1 MGKNYGKKLLNY
13 KKYCYMYFLRSKV
26 KILEMYRHCMNK
38 VQKKIKGNE
47 KTYWWRMRHI
57 LVNFVSKI
65 ILPIKL
71 YLSQ

>member
-1 MGKNYGKKLLNY
+1 
-13 KKYCYMYFLRSKV
+13 MYFLISKV

>member
-38 VQKKIKGNE
+38 VQKKIKVM
-47 KTYWWRMRHI
+47 RRHI
-57 LVNFVSKI
+57 GGEWGIF
-65 ILPIKL
+65 
-71 YLSQ
+71 